1 MTTEQVTSADDVR
14 RIVSKYRPPRL
25 TPEERT
31 QRDADIAQAR
41 ADGMTVTEAAEK
53 FGLDKGNVS
62 RAVQRHEA
70 RRAAAATQTAVTAAS
85 TPVERPEPPTAPHRT
100 AEPPRATQ
108 RRETQRTTTS
118 VALRSYDD
126 VDDDV
131 PTWAWTHGDKG
142 RIPVGG
148 MTLFAGRPGAGK
160 STAARW
166 FAAQVTRGTLPG
178 VWHGTP
184 HSVAYIAAE
193 ESPKYSVKPS
203 LRAAGADIGRVYWPE
218 AVVVHDGME
227 TSQYARIPEAAMDAL
242 ADQLNAHDVRLVVVD
257 PLMSV
262 LGTGVDA
269 HRSNEVREHLTPWV
283 KLAEKIDG
291 VVLGI
296 VHLNKSGNGDIVAG
310 INGSSAFGELARSAF
325 GFTKDPDSTTDE
337 RVMSQEKNSLG
348 AEDLALTYTL
358 TTVPVT
364 TATGK
369 TADMPRFDIIG
380 DSDRT
385 VGDILRYTASG
396 GGDDGDGDEVA
407 MVLLDYL
414 ESQGGQAPAGDCLK
428 VTRAAGLS
436 DKTVKNKRKRLGIDT
451 ARRGQNEWVWSIDRG
466 PGIAPVVELRP

>member
-1 MTTEQVTSADDVR
+1 MAKQEVTSADDVR

-25 TPEERT
+25 TPEERA

-41 ADGMTVTEAAEK
+41 ADGMTVAQTAEK
-53 FGLDKGNVS
+53 FGIDKGNVS
-62 RAVQRHEA
+62 RAVQRHES
-70 RRAAAATQTAVTAAS
+70 RRAAPETAAS
-85 TPVERPEPPTAPHRT
+85 SSVEPPSVPNGNADMPGAPTAPQRPVQLR
-100 AEPPRATQ
+100 EP
-108 RRETQRTTTS
+108 QRTTTGI
-118 VALRSYDD
+118 ALRSYDD

-131 PTWAWTHGDKG
+131 PTWAWTYGDKG

-178 VWHGTP
+178 AWHGTP

-380 DSDRT
+380 NSDRT

-466 PGIAPVVELRP
+466 PGIAPVVGLRP

>member
-1 MTTEQVTSADDVR
+1 M
-14 RIVSKYRPPRL
+14 
-25 TPEERT
+25 
-31 QRDADIAQAR
+31 
-41 ADGMTVTEAAEK
+41 
-53 FGLDKGNVS
+53 
-62 RAVQRHEA
+62 
-70 RRAAAATQTAVTAAS
+70 
-85 TPVERPEPPTAPHRT
+85 
-100 AEPPRATQ
+100 
-108 RRETQRTTTS
+108 
-118 VALRSYDD
+118 
-126 VDDDV
+126 
-131 PTWAWTHGDKG
+131 
-142 RIPVGG
+142 
-148 MTLFAGRPGAGK
+148 
-160 STAARW
+160 
-166 FAAQVTRGTLPG
+166 
-178 VWHGTP
+178 
-184 HSVAYIAAE
+184 
-193 ESPKYSVKPS
+193 
-203 LRAAGADIGRVYWPE
+203 
-218 AVVVHDGME
+218 
-227 TSQYARIPEAAMDAL
+227 
-242 ADQLNAHDVRLVVVD
+242 
-257 PLMSV
+257 
-262 LGTGVDA
+262 
-269 HRSNEVREHLTPWV
+269 

-385 VGDILRYTASG
+385 VGDILRYSASS
-396 GGDDGDGDEVA
+396 GDDGDGDEVA